1 MFFGAEA
8 NLRDAYPKVQP
19 PIVAPRG
26 RGPKPTVRTYEVSRD
41 CVYPSGSSQG
51 KNVSRIVGCRGRFW
65 VCMLQLLLIFA
76 ADSVLLML
84 CILPFHV
91 ALKIMERYMT
101 SSDANVR
108 ALVGG
113 LGLVEPSVRDEYEHI
128 LVDVTS
134 SPAID
139 KDPGRR

>member
-1 MFFGAEA
+1 M
-8 NLRDAYPKVQP
+8 
-19 PIVAPRG
+19 
-26 RGPKPTVRTYEVSRD
+26 
-41 CVYPSGSSQG
+41 
-51 KNVSRIVGCRGRFW
+51 
-65 VCMLQLLLIFA
+65 CMLQLLLIFA
-76 ADSVLLML
+76 VDSVLLML
-84 CILPFHV
+84 CIIPFHV
-91 ALKIMERYMT
+91 ALKIMERYRT
-101 SSDANVR
+101 LSDANVR